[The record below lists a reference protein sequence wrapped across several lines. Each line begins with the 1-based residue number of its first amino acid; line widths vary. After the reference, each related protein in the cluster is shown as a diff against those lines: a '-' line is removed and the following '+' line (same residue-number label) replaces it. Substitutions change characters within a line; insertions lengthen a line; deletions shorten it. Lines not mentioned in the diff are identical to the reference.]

1 MITVEER
8 ARQSAVVLANASELG
23 AQVIKAVAGN
33 DISDT
38 LNGSRV
44 SMDMLRSLAQS
55 RFKRNF
61 NAAK

>member
-1 MITVEER
+1 MNTVSQRVE
-8 ARQSAVVLANASELG
+8 QSAVVLANGAEFG

-38 LNGSRV
+38 LNGSVVTMDTLRV
-44 SMDMLRSLAQS
+44 LAQS

-61 NAAK
+61 NASK